1 MVLPSPDA
9 SNVKV
14 LFDRSSVTLRISS
27 LRPEQFQR
35 PNRGAAPSVLTST
48 RSLSSNDSCSPL
60 DSFQPPTYAPQRAGC
75 RADSRLGAALVA
87 APDTGVALAFP
98 VCFGRT
104 SNPGTAPTWLRVISV
119 SVIGVVSTSRWRSYV
134 STPTV
139 AVATA
144 ANRAR

>member
-14 LFDRSSVTLRISS
+14 LFDRSSVTYRISS

-48 RSLSSNDSCSPL
+48 RSLSSNESCSPL
-60 DSFQPPTYAPQRAGC
+60 ESFQPPTYPAQRAGC
-75 RADSRLGAALVA
+75 RADSRLGAAWLVA
-87 APDTGVALAFP
+87 PFAFP
-98 VCFGRT
+98 AFAGRI
-104 SNPGTAPTWLRVISV
+104 SNDGTAPTWSRVISV
-119 SVIGVVSTSRWRSYV
+119 SVIGVVSTSRWRRYV

-144 ANRAR
+144 ANPAR